1 MSDKF
6 KEWFPFIM
14 FFPLFLV
21 LAGVSIGMYQ
31 KQFLEEYNSGMFS
44 LNSLATIHVCG
55 GILGALFLTLL
66 LIETLKRMTR

>member
-6 KEWFPFIM
+6 KEWFPFIT

-21 LAGVSIGMYQ
+21 VAGVSIGMYQ
-31 KQFLEEYNSGMFS
+31 KQFLEEYNSGMFA
-44 LNSLATIHVCG
+44 LNSIATIHVFG
-55 GILGALFLTLL
+55 GILAALIDTLL